1 MIESAKDKSSGPTT
15 AEAAL
20 RDHFLGW
27 QCRIRQYAVRHGG
40 GRPSSGMR
48 PSVSL
53 WGAGAALGPITVL
66 IVKRE
71 PEVTTA
77 QFRHLA
83 RKTHDPAERR
93 DGALK
98 FLAAAYHQ
106 RPQDFSD
113 EPAALFGPE
122 SEIADGL
129 LGAGRCRLRFEQYR
143 QTYDLP
149 CQVRQLADDDP
160 AFQATYWHNALFN
173 AALPAGVRVL
183 AFRPDWSAAS
193 ADPPVS

>member
-1 MIESAKDKSSGPTT
+1 MSEGAKDDGSGLGI
-15 AEAAL
+15 AEAAF

-27 QCRIRQYAVRHGG
+27 QCRIRQYAVRHAG

-48 PSVSL
+48 PTVSL
-53 WGAGAALGPITVL
+53 LETDPELGPITVL

-71 PEVTTA
+71 PEETTA
-77 QFRHLA
+77 QFRHLV
-83 RKTHDPAERR
+83 RKTHDPAERH

-106 RPQDFSD
+106 RPHDFVD
-113 EPAALFGPE
+113 DLTALFGPE
-122 SEIADGL
+122 SEIAEEL
-129 LGAGRCRLRFEQYR
+129 LGAGRCRLRFAQYQ
-143 QTYDLP
+143 QTYALP
-149 CQVRQLADDDP
+149 CAVRQLADDDP

-183 AFRPDWSAAS
+183 AFQPDWSAAS

>member
-1 MIESAKDKSSGPTT
+1 MSEGAKNDGSGLGS
-15 AEAAL
+15 AEAAF

-27 QCRIRQYAVRHGG
+27 QCRIRQYAVRHAG

-48 PSVSL
+48 PTVSL
-53 WGAGAALGPITVL
+53 SGAGSAPRPITVL

-71 PEVTTA
+71 PEETTA
-77 QFRHLA
+77 QFRHLV
-83 RKTHDPAERR
+83 RKTHDPAERH

-106 RPQDFSD
+106 RPQDFAD
-113 EPAALFGPE
+113 DLTGLFGPE

-129 LGAGRCRLRFEQYR
+129 CAAGRCRLQFEQYR

-149 CQVRQLADDDP
+149 CAVRQLADDNP

-173 AALPAGVRVL
+173 ATLPAGVQVL
-183 AFRPDWSAAS
+183 AFQPDWSAAT
-193 ADPPVS
+193 ADPPIP

>member
-1 MIESAKDKSSGPTT
+1 MSEGAKDDGYGLGA

-48 PSVSL
+48 PAL
-53 WGAGAALGPITVL
+53 RLPEAGSELGPITVL
-66 IVKRE
+66 IVKRA
-71 PEVTTA
+71 PEETTD

-83 RKTHDPAERR
+83 RKTHDPAERH
-93 DGALK
+93 DGALN

-106 RPQDFSD
+106 RPRDFSD
-113 EPAALFGPE
+113 EPTALFGPE
-122 SEIADGL
+122 SEIADRL
-129 LGAGRCRLRFEQYR
+129 LAAGRCRLSFEQYR

-149 CQVRQLADDDP
+149 CAVRRLADDDP

-183 AFRPDWSAAS
+183 AFQPDWRAAR
-193 ADPPVS
+193 ADPPIS

>member
-1 MIESAKDKSSGPTT
+1 MSEGAKDDGSELAA

-27 QCRIRQYAVRHGG
+27 QCRIRQYAVRHAA
-40 GRPSSGMR
+40 GRPSGGMR
-48 PSVSL
+48 PALRL
-53 WGAGAALGPITVL
+53 WEAGPDLGPVTVL
-66 IVKRE
+66 IVKRAPQE
-71 PEVTTA
+71 TTA

-106 RPQDFSD
+106 RPQDFAD
-113 EPAALFGPE
+113 DLTALFGPE

-129 LGAGRCRLRFEQYR
+129 LAAGRCRLRFEQYR
-143 QTYDLP
+143 QTYDLS
-149 CQVRQLADDDP
+149 CAVRQLADDDP

-183 AFRPDWSAAS
+183 AFQPDWSAAT
-193 ADPPVS
+193 ADPPIP